1 MNDEEI
7 IKIIDTIIKYIK
19 REDKKFFSFHVG
31 SRIFYSIVN
40 FFNKQSASL
49 PLVTPAINPIHY
61 KGYTVFEERTLPESC
76 IQLELEITERR
87 RVTVSKVADDG
98 EILYS
103 MLPQDVL
110 PKDTIYFIDKEIK
123 KW

>member
-1 MNDEEI
+1 MTDEEI

-19 REDKKFFSFHVG
+19 RENKKFFSFHVG
-31 SRIFYSIVN
+31 SRVFNSIVN
-40 FFNKQSASL
+40 FFNKQSAVL
-49 PLVTPAINPIHY
+49 PLVTPAINPVYY
-61 KGYTVFEERTLPESC
+61 KGYAIFEERTLSESC

-110 PKDTIYFIDKEIK
+110 SKDTIYFIDKEIK
-123 KW
+123 RW